1 MLHINQAM
9 IKFRIK
15 KFKQGLQMAQKAIR
29 EYDAKSILAKH
40 WDKYFPDFTYA
51 YETVMVQNGSELKE
65 EAKSK
70 SWLKEKTLVA
80 KPDMLFGKRGKN
92 DLVLFKDKKP
102 GDVSLATATKWV
114 DEKSSE
120 KQSVYFSFDGDTPT
134 GEASVDMLTHFVVEP
149 FTPHTQEEEYY
160 ISATCVGDDDML
172 YMSAEGGMEVEEGW
186 DEKVTEVAFAIPDT
200 EEQIAKKIKANIPSD
215 VAKKDKEAF
224 ANFAI
229 GFFKAYREL
238 NFAYLEIN
246 PFVLQG
252 NKVEL
257 LDMVAKLDD
266 TAGFMMVDEWGD
278 VEYPTA
284 FGMEAKSPEVAAI
297 EEADAKTGASL
308 KLTLLKPE
316 ARIWT
321 MVAGGGASVVYADTI
336 ADLAGIEDLANYG
349 EYSGGPTTGETKFYA
364 ETLLDLMTRE
374 KDAQGREKI
383 MIIGGAIA
391 NFTDVAKTFT
401 GIIQAFEV
409 YADKMK
415 EIGMK
420 IYVRRGGPNYEKG
433 LKDIKE
439 AADRLGLYIEVYGPE
454 THVTDIVRMALAK

>member
-1 MLHINQAM
+1 
-9 IKFRIK
+9 
-15 KFKQGLQMAQKAIR
+15 MAQKAIR

-40 WDKYFPDFTYA
+40 WDKYFPNFTYA
-51 YETVMVQNGSELKE
+51 YETVLVQNGTELKE
-65 EAKSK
+65 AAKEK
-70 SWLKEKTLVA
+70 SWLKEKALVA

-92 DLVLFKDKKP
+92 GLVLFKDQKP
-102 GDVSLATATKWV
+102 GDVTLEKAAAWI

-120 KQSVYFSFDGDTPT
+120 KQKVYFSFDGDEPT
-134 GEASVDMLTHFVVEP
+134 GEPSVDMLTHFVVEP
-149 FTPHTQEEEYY
+149 FTPHEQSEEYY
-160 ISATCVGDDDML
+160 VSATCVGDNDVI

-186 DEKVTEVAFAIPDT
+186 DEKVTEVAFPITAT
-200 EEQIAKKIKANIPSD
+200 EEEIAEAIRANVPAD
-215 VAKKDKEAF
+215 VKDEDK
-224 ANFAI
+224 ANFAEFCI
-229 GFFKAYREL
+229 GFFRAYREL

-246 PFVLQG
+246 PFVMQG
-252 NKVEL
+252 NKIEL

-266 TAGFMMVDEWGD
+266 TAGFMMIDEWGD

-284 FGMEAKSPEVAAI
+284 FGMEAKSPEVEAI
-297 EEADAKTGASL
+297 EEADSKTGASL

-336 ADLAGIEDLANYG
+336 ADMAGIEDLANYG

-364 ETLLDLMTRE
+364 ETILDLMTRE
-374 KDAQGREKI
+374 KDPQGRDKI

-401 GIIQAFEV
+401 GIIQAFEN
-409 YADKMK
+409 YAEKMK
-415 EIGMK
+415 EVGIK

-439 AADRLGLYIEVYGPE
+439 AADRLGLWIDVHGPD
-454 THVTDIVRMALAK
+454 THVTDIVRMALEGDK

>member
-1 MLHINQAM
+1 
-9 IKFRIK
+9 
-15 KFKQGLQMAQKAIR
+15 MAQKAIR

-51 YETVMVQNGSELKE
+51 YETVMVRNGSELQAA
-65 EAKSK
+65 AKDK
-70 SWLKEKTLVA
+70 KWLNEKALVA

-92 DLVLFKDKKP
+92 GLVLFKDAKP
-102 GDVSLATATKWV
+102 GDVSLAKATSWI
-114 DEKSSE
+114 DEKSNE
-120 KQSVYFSFDGDTPT
+120 KQSVYFSFEGDTPT
-134 GEASVDMLTHFVVEP
+134 GEPKTDMLTHFVVEP
-149 FTPHTQEEEYY
+149 FTPHTQAEEYY
-160 ISATCVGDDDML
+160 ISATCVGDNDML

-186 DEKVTEVAFAIPDT
+186 DEKVIEVAFPITDT
-200 EEQIAKKIKANIPSD
+200 EEEIAAKIRANVPAD
-215 VAKKDKEAF
+215 VAEADKAAF
-224 ANFAI
+224 AEFAI

-246 PFVLQG
+246 PFVMQG
-252 NKVEL
+252 KKIEL

-266 TAGFMMVDEWGD
+266 TAGFLMVDAWGD

-284 FGMEAKSPEVAAI
+284 FGMEEKSPEVLAI

-364 ETLLDLMTRE
+364 ETLLDLMTRQ

-383 MIIGGAIA
+383 LIIGGAIA

-401 GIIQAFEV
+401 GIIQAFEE
-409 YADKMK
+409 YAPKMK

-439 AADRLGLYIEVYGPE
+439 AADRLGLWIDVYGPE
-454 THVTDIVRMALAK
+454 THVTDIVRMAVEA

>member
-1 MLHINQAM
+1 
-9 IKFRIK
+9 
-15 KFKQGLQMAQKAIR
+15 MAQKAIR

-51 YETVMVQNGSELKE
+51 YETVLVKNGPELR
-65 EAKSK
+65 EAAIDHQ
-70 SWLKEKTLVA
+70 WLNEKALVA

-92 DLVLFKDKKP
+92 GLVLFKDQKP
-102 GDVSLATATKWV
+102 GDVKLIKASDWI
-114 DEKSSE
+114 DEKCSTE
-120 KQSVYFSFDGDTPT
+120 QSVYFSFDDDTPT
-134 GEASVDMLTHFVVEP
+134 GEPSNDMLTHFVVEP
-149 FTPHTQEEEYY
+149 FTPHAQEEEYY

-186 DEKVTEVAFAIPDT
+186 EEKVTEVAFKITDT
-200 EEQIAKKIKANIPSD
+200 EEEIAKKIKANVPADI
-215 VAKKDKEAF
+215 AKKDKAKF
-224 ANFAI
+224 AEFAI
-229 GFFKAYREL
+229 GFFRAYREL

-246 PFVLQG
+246 PFVMQG
-252 NKVEL
+252 NKIEL

-266 TAGFMMVDEWGD
+266 TAGFMMVDQWGD

-284 FGMEAKSPEVAAI
+284 FGMEAKSPEVEAI
-297 EEADAKTGASL
+297 EDADAKTGASL

-336 ADLAGIEDLANYG
+336 ADFAGIDDLANYG

-383 MIIGGAIA
+383 LIIGGAIA

-401 GIIQAFEV
+401 GIIQAFEE
-409 YADKMK
+409 YQDKMK
-415 EIGMK
+415 EIGVK

-439 AADRLGLYIEVYGPE
+439 AADNMGLYIEVYGPE
-454 THVTDIVRMALAK
+454 THVTDIVRMALEA

>member
-1 MLHINQAM
+1 
-9 IKFRIK
+9 
-15 KFKQGLQMAQKAIR
+15 MAQKAIR
-29 EYDAKSILAKH
+29 EFDAKSILAKH
-40 WDKYFPDFTYA
+40 WDKYFPGFSYA
-51 YETVMVQNGSELKE
+51 YETIMVQNGSELTKAAKE
-65 EAKSK
+65 KT
-70 SWLKEKTLVA
+70 WLKEKALVA

-92 DLVLFKDKKP
+92 GLVLFRDTKP
-102 GDVSLATATKWV
+102 GDVSLAKASSWI
-114 DEKSSE
+114 DEKSST
-120 KQSVYFSFDGDTPT
+120 KQSVSFSFEGDTPT
-134 GEASVDMLTHFVVEP
+134 GEPKVDMLTHFIVEP
-149 FTPHTQEEEYY
+149 FTPHSQEEEYY
-160 ISATCVGDDDML
+160 ISATCVGDDDVL
-172 YMSAEGGMEVEEGW
+172 YMSAEGGMEVEENW
-186 DEKVTEVAFAIPDT
+186 DKVVEVKFPITAT
-200 EEQIAKKIKANIPSD
+200 EEEIAEKIKKNIPKD
-215 VAKKDKEAF
+215 VAKHDKDAF
-224 ANFAI
+224 AEFAI

-252 NKVEL
+252 KKVEL

-266 TAGFMMVDEWGD
+266 TAGFMMRGEWGD
-278 VEYPTA
+278 VEYPTS
-284 FGMEAKSPEVAAI
+284 FGMEEKSPEVLAI
-297 EEADAKTGASL
+297 EDADSKSGASL
-308 KLTLLKPE
+308 KLTILKPE

-349 EYSGGPTTGETKFYA
+349 EYSGGPTTSETKFYA
-364 ETLLDLMTRE
+364 ETILDLMTRS
-374 KDAQGREKI
+374 KDAKGRDKVL
-383 MIIGGAIA
+383 IIGGAIA

-401 GIIQAFEV
+401 GIIQAFDN

-415 EIGMK
+415 EVGIK

>member
-1 MLHINQAM
+1 
-9 IKFRIK
+9 
-15 KFKQGLQMAQKAIR
+15 MAQKAIR

-40 WDKYFPDFTYA
+40 WDKYFPNFTYA

-65 EAKSK
+65 LAKEK
-70 SWLKEKTLVA
+70 AWLNEKTLVA

-92 DLVLFKDKKP
+92 GLVLFKDQKP
-102 GDVSLATATKWV
+102 GDVTLEKAAAWI
-114 DEKSSE
+114 DEKAKD
-120 KQSVYFSFDGDTPT
+120 KQEVYFAFDGDTPA
-134 GEASVDMLTHFVVEP
+134 GAPSVDFLTHFVVEP
-149 FTPHTQEEEYY
+149 FTPHEQAEEYY
-160 ISATCVGDDDML
+160 ISATVVGDEDVL

-186 DEKVTEVAFAIPDT
+186 EEKVTEVSFKITESEEEIAAKIRANVPADVAEKDKAAFA
-200 EEQIAKKIKANIPSD
+200 E
-215 VAKKDKEAF
+215 
-224 ANFAI
+224 FAI

-246 PFVLQG
+246 PFVMQG
-252 NKVEL
+252 NKIEL

-266 TAGFMMVDEWGD
+266 TAGFMMTEAWGD

-284 FGMEAKSPEVAAI
+284 FGMEEKSPEVLAV

-308 KLTLLKPE
+308 KLTLLKPD

-336 ADLAGIEDLANYG
+336 ADLAGIDDLANYG

-364 ETLLDLMTRE
+364 ETLLDLMTRK
-374 KDAQGREKI
+374 KDPQGREKI
-383 MIIGGAIA
+383 LIIGGAIA

-401 GIIQAFEV
+401 GIIQAFEE

-415 EIGMK
+415 EVGVK

-439 AADRLGLYIEVYGPE
+439 AADRLGLWIDVYGPE
-454 THVTDIVRMALAK
+454 THVTDIVRMAVEA

>member
-1 MLHINQAM
+1 
-9 IKFRIK
+9 
-15 KFKQGLQMAQKAIR
+15 MAQKAIR

-65 EAKSK
+65 AAKTA
-70 SWLKEKTLVA
+70 SWIKDKKLVA
-80 KPDMLFGKRGKN
+80 KPDMLFGKRGMN
-92 DLVLFKDKKP
+92 DLVLFRDKKP
-102 GDVSLATATKWV
+102 GDVSLSKAASWI
-114 DEKSSE
+114 DEKASGN
-120 KQSVYFSFDGDTPT
+120 QSVYFSFDGDKPT
-134 GEASVDMLTHFVVEP
+134 GEPSVDKLTNFIVEP
-149 FTPHTQEEEYY
+149 FTPHTDAEEYY
-160 ISATCVGDDDML
+160 VSATCVGDDDVI
-172 YMSAEGGMEVEEGW
+172 YMSAEGGIAIEENW
-186 DEKVTEVAFAIPDT
+186 DEKVIEVAFPITAT
-200 EEQIAKKIKANIPSD
+200 EDEIAKKIRASVPKD
-215 VAKKDKEAF
+215 VADKDK
-224 ANFAI
+224 ANFAEFCI

-246 PFVLQG
+246 PFVMQDT
-252 NKVEL
+252 KVEL

-266 TAGFMMVDEWGD
+266 TAGFMMVEEWGD

-284 FGMEAKSPEVAAI
+284 FGMEAKSPEVEAI

-336 ADLAGIEDLANYG
+336 ADMAGIDDLANYG

-374 KDAQGREKI
+374 KDPQGRGKV

-401 GIIQAFEV
+401 GIIQAFEI
-409 YADKMK
+409 YAEKMK
-415 EIGMK
+415 AVDLK

-454 THVTDIVRMALAK
+454 THVTDIVRMAIDAQK

>member
-1 MLHINQAM
+1 
-9 IKFRIK
+9 
-15 KFKQGLQMAQKAIR
+15 MAQKAIR

-51 YETVMVQNGSELKE
+51 YETVMVQNGSELN
-65 EAKSK
+65 EAAKTK
-70 SWLKEKTLVA
+70 TWLAEKKLVA
-80 KPDMLFGKRGKN
+80 KPDMLFGKRGMN
-92 DLVLFKDKKP
+92 DLVLFRDTKP
-102 GDVSLATATKWV
+102 GDVSLAKAASWI
-114 DEKSSE
+114 DEKSSGDQ
-120 KQSVYFSFDGDTPT
+120 KVYFSFDGDTPA
-134 GEASVDMLTHFVVEP
+134 GEPSVDKLTNFIVEP
-149 FTPHTQEEEYY
+149 FTPHEQSEEYY
-160 ISATCVGDDDML
+160 VSATCVGDNDVI
-172 YMSAEGGMEVEEGW
+172 YMSAEGGIAIEENW
-186 DEKVTEVAFAIPDT
+186 DAKVNEVAFPITAT
-200 EEQIAKKIKANIPSD
+200 EEEIANGIRAHVPKD
-215 VAKKDKEAF
+215 VAEKDKAQF
-224 ANFAI
+224 AEFCI
-229 GFFKAYREL
+229 GFFRAYREL

-246 PFVLQG
+246 PFVMQG
-252 NKVEL
+252 NKIEL

-284 FGMEAKSPEVAAI
+284 FGMEAKSPEVEAI

-336 ADLAGIEDLANYG
+336 ADMAGIDDLANYG

-374 KDAQGREKI
+374 PDPQGRGKV

-409 YADKMK
+409 YAEKMK
-415 EIGMK
+415 AVDLK

-454 THVTDIVRMALAK
+454 THVTDIVRMALEK

>member
-1 MLHINQAM
+1 
-9 IKFRIK
+9 
-15 KFKQGLQMAQKAIR
+15 MAQKAIR

-40 WDKYFPDFTYA
+40 WDKYFPNFTYA
-51 YETVMVQNGSELKE
+51 YETVLVQNGSELAE
-65 EAKSK
+65 TA
-70 SWLKEKTLVA
+70 KEKTWLNEKALVA

-92 DLVLFKDKKP
+92 GLVLFRDAKP
-102 GDVSLATATKWV
+102 GDVSLAKAISWI
-114 DEKSSE
+114 DEKSSKE
-120 KQSVYFSFDGDTPT
+120 QAVYFSFDGDTPT
-134 GEASVDMLTHFVVEP
+134 GEPSVDMLTHFVVEP
-149 FTPHTQEEEYY
+149 FTPHAQEEEYY
-160 ISATCVGDDDML
+160 ISATCVGDDDVL

-186 DEKVTEVAFAIPDT
+186 EEKVTEVAFKITET
-200 EEQIAKKIKANIPSD
+200 EEEIAEKIRANIPAD
-215 VAKKDKEAF
+215 VADKDKPAF
-224 ANFAI
+224 AEFAI

-246 PFVLQG
+246 PFVMQG
-252 NKVEL
+252 NKIEL

-266 TAGFMMVDEWGD
+266 TAGFMMVDQWGD

-284 FGMEAKSPEVAAI
+284 FGMEEKSPEVLAV

-308 KLTLLKPE
+308 KLTLLKPD

-336 ADLAGIEDLANYG
+336 ADLAGIDDLANYG

-364 ETLLDLMTRE
+364 ETLLDLMTRK
-374 KDAQGREKI
+374 KDLKGRDKI
-383 MIIGGAIA
+383 LIIGGAIA

-401 GIIQAFEV
+401 GIIQAFEA

-415 EIGMK
+415 EVGVK

-439 AADRLGLYIEVYGPE
+439 AADRLGLWIDVYGPE
-454 THVTDIVRMALAK
+454 THVTDIVRMAVEA

>member
-1 MLHINQAM
+1 
-9 IKFRIK
+9 
-15 KFKQGLQMAQKAIR
+15 MAQKAIR

-40 WDKYFPDFTYA
+40 WDKYFPNFTYA
-51 YETVMVQNGSELKE
+51 YETVLVQSGSELKE
-65 EAKSK
+65 AAKEK
-70 SWLKEKTLVA
+70 AWLNEKTLVA

-92 DLVLFKDKKP
+92 DLVLFRDQKP
-102 GDVSLATATKWV
+102 GDVKLDKAAAWI
-114 DEKSSE
+114 DEKAKD
-120 KQSVYFSFDGDTPT
+120 KQEVYFSFDGDTPA
-134 GEASVDMLTHFVVEP
+134 GDPSVDYLTHFVVEP
-149 FTPHTQEEEYY
+149 FTPHEQAEEYY
-160 ISATCVGDDDML
+160 ISATCVGDEDVL

-186 DEKVTEVAFAIPDT
+186 EEKVTEVAFKIT
-200 EEQIAKKIKANIPSD
+200 ESEEEIAEKIRANVPADVAENDKAN
-215 VAKKDKEAF
+215 F
-224 ANFAI
+224 AEFAI
-229 GFFKAYREL
+229 GFFRAYREL

-246 PFVLQG
+246 PFVMQG
-252 NKVEL
+252 NKIEL

-266 TAGFMMVDEWGD
+266 TAGFMMVDAWGD

-284 FGMEAKSPEVAAI
+284 FGMEEKSPEVLAV

-308 KLTLLKPE
+308 KLTLLKPD

-336 ADLAGIEDLANYG
+336 ADLAGIDDLANYG

-374 KDAQGREKI
+374 KDAQGRDKI
-383 MIIGGAIA
+383 LIIGGAIA

-401 GIIQAFEV
+401 GIIQAFEA

-415 EIGMK
+415 ETGIK

-439 AADRLGLYIEVYGPE
+439 AADRLGLWIDVYGPE
-454 THVTDIVRMALAK
+454 THVTDIVRMAVEA

>member
-1 MLHINQAM
+1 
-9 IKFRIK
+9 
-15 KFKQGLQMAQKAIR
+15 MAQKAIR

-40 WDKYFPDFTYA
+40 WDKYFPDFTYS

-65 EAKSK
+65 AAKTHA
-70 SWLKEKTLVA
+70 WLNEKPLVA

-92 DLVLFKDKKP
+92 GLVLFKDAKP
-102 GDVSLATATKWV
+102 GDVSLEKAASWI
-114 DEKSSE
+114 DEKSSS
-120 KQSVYFSFDGDTPT
+120 KQTVYFSFDGDTPT
-134 GEASVDMLTHFVVEP
+134 GEPSVDMLTHFIVEP
-149 FTPHTQEEEYY
+149 FTPHDQSEEYY

-186 DEKVTEVAFAIPDT
+186 DEKVTEVAFKITDT
-200 EEQIAKKIKANIPSD
+200 EEQIASKIKANIPED
-215 VAKKDKEAF
+215 VKDEDKENF
-224 ANFAI
+224 AKFAI
-229 GFFKAYREL
+229 GFFQAYREL

-278 VEYPTA
+278 VSYPTS
-284 FGMEAKSPEVAAI
+284 FGMEEKSPEVLAV

-336 ADLAGIEDLANYG
+336 ADMAGIEDLANYG

-364 ETLLDLMTRE
+364 ETLFDLMTRE
-374 KDAQGREKI
+374 KDPSGRGKVL
-383 MIIGGAIA
+383 IIGGAIA

-401 GIIQAFEV
+401 GIIQAFEE
-409 YADKMK
+409 YQDKLK
-415 EIGMK
+415 AVDTK

-439 AADRLGLYIEVYGPE
+439 AADRMGLYIEVYGPE
-454 THVTDIVRMALAK
+454 THVTDIVRMALEGGK

>member
-1 MLHINQAM
+1 
-9 IKFRIK
+9 
-15 KFKQGLQMAQKAIR
+15 MAQKAIR

-40 WDKYFPDFTYA
+40 WDKYFPNFSYA
-51 YETVMVQNGSELKE
+51 YETVMVQNGSELE
-65 EAKSK
+65 EAANTHG
-70 SWLKEKTLVA
+70 WLKEKTLVA

-92 DLVLFKDKKP
+92 DLVLFKDAKP
-102 GDVSLATATKWV
+102 GDVSLAKAVSWI
-114 DEKSSE
+114 DEKSSS
-120 KQSVYFSFDGDTPT
+120 KQSVSFSFDGDTPT
-134 GEASVDMLTHFVVEP
+134 GEPKVDMLTHFIVEP
-149 FTPHTQEEEYY
+149 FTPHSQEEEYY

-186 DEKVTEVAFAIPDT
+186 DEKVTEVAFTITDT
-200 EEQIAKKIKANIPSD
+200 EEEIAERIKANIPAD
-215 VAKKDKEAF
+215 VADKDKAAF
-224 ANFAI
+224 AEFAI
-229 GFFKAYREL
+229 GFFKAYRDL

-246 PFVLQG
+246 PFVMQDH
-252 NKVEL
+252 KIEL

-266 TAGFMMVDEWGD
+266 TAGFMMVEEWGD
-278 VEYPTA
+278 VAFPTG
-284 FGMEAKSPEVAAI
+284 FGMEEKSPEVLAV

-308 KLTLLKPE
+308 KLTILKPE

-374 KDAQGREKI
+374 KDPSGRGKVL
-383 MIIGGAIA
+383 IIGGAIA

-401 GIIQAFEV
+401 GIIQAFEN

-415 EIGMK
+415 EIGVSV
-420 IYVRRGGPNYEKG
+420 YVRRGGPNYEKG

-439 AADRLGLYIEVYGPE
+439 AADRLGIYIEVYGPE
-454 THVTDIVRMALAK
+454 THMTDIIRMALEK

>member
-1 MLHINQAM
+1 
-9 IKFRIK
+9 
-15 KFKQGLQMAQKAIR
+15 MAQKAIR

-40 WDKYFPDFTYA
+40 WDKYFPNFTYA

-65 EAKSK
+65 LAKEK
-70 SWLKEKTLVA
+70 AWLNEKTLVA

-92 DLVLFKDKKP
+92 GLVLFKDQKP
-102 GDVSLATATKWV
+102 GDVRLEKAASWI
-114 DEKSSE
+114 DEKAKD
-120 KQSVYFSFDGDTPT
+120 KQEVYFAFDGDTPA
-134 GEASVDMLTHFVVEP
+134 GEPSVDFLTHFVVEP
-149 FTPHTQEEEYY
+149 FTPHEQAEEYY
-160 ISATCVGDDDML
+160 ISATVVGDEDVL

-186 DEKVTEVAFAIPDT
+186 EEKVTEVSFKITDT
-200 EEQIAKKIKANIPSD
+200 EEQIAERIKANIPAD
-215 VAKKDKEAF
+215 VADKDKAAF
-224 ANFAI
+224 AEFAI

-246 PFVLQG
+246 PFVMQG
-252 NKVEL
+252 NKIEL

-266 TAGFMMVDEWGD
+266 TAGFMMTEAWGD

-284 FGMEAKSPEVAAI
+284 FGMEEKSPEVLAV

-308 KLTLLKPE
+308 KLTLLKPD

-336 ADLAGIEDLANYG
+336 ADLAGIDDLANYG

-364 ETLLDLMTRE
+364 ETLLDLLTRK
-374 KDAQGREKI
+374 KDAKGREKI
-383 MIIGGAIA
+383 LIIGGAIA

-401 GIIQAFEV
+401 GIIQAFEA

-415 EIGMK
+415 EVGVK

-439 AADRLGLYIEVYGPE
+439 AADRLGLWIDVYGPE
-454 THVTDIVRMALAK
+454 THVTDIVRMAVEA

>member
-1 MLHINQAM
+1 MVNLHQHN
-9 IKFRIK
+9 KNK
-15 KFKQGLQMAQKAIR
+15 ENSMAQKAIR
-29 EYDAKSILAKH
+29 EYDAKSILARH
-40 WDKYFPDFTYA
+40 WDKYFPNFTYS
-51 YETVMVQNGSELKE
+51 YETVLVQSGAELKE
-65 EAKSK
+65 AAKEK
-70 SWLKEKTLVA
+70 SWLNEKSLVA

-92 DLVLFKDKKP
+92 GLVLFKDQKP
-102 GDVSLATATKWV
+102 GDVTLEKAASWI
-114 DEKSSE
+114 DEKGSA
-120 KQSVYFSFDGDTPT
+120 KQKVYFSFDGDTPT
-134 GEASVDMLTHFVVEP
+134 GEPSEDMLTHFLVEP
-149 FTPHTQEEEYY
+149 FMPHTQEEEYY
-160 ISATCVGDDDML
+160 VSATCVGDDDVI

-186 DEKVTEVAFAIPDT
+186 DEKVTEVAFPITAT
-200 EEQIAKKIKANIPSD
+200 EEEIAQKIRENVPAD
-215 VAKKDKEAF
+215 VKEEDK
-224 ANFAI
+224 ANFAEFCI

-252 NKVEL
+252 NRVEL

-266 TAGFMMVDEWGD
+266 TAGFMMASEWGD
-278 VEYPTA
+278 VEYPTS
-284 FGMEAKSPEVAAI
+284 FGMEEKSPEVLAI

-336 ADLAGIEDLANYG
+336 ADMAGIEDLANYG

-364 ETLLDLMTRE
+364 ETIFDLMTRE
-374 KDAQGREKI
+374 KDPRGRGKVL
-383 MIIGGAIA
+383 IIGGAIA

-401 GIIQAFEV
+401 GIIQAFEN
-409 YADKMK
+409 YQDKLK
-415 EIGMK
+415 EVGTK

-439 AADRLGLYIEVYGPE
+439 AADRMGLYIEVYGPE
-454 THVTDIVRMALAK
+454 THVTDIVRMALEK

>member
-1 MLHINQAM
+1 
-9 IKFRIK
+9 
-15 KFKQGLQMAQKAIR
+15 MAQKAIR
-29 EYDAKSILAKH
+29 EFDAKSILAKH
-40 WDKYFPDFTYA
+40 WNKYFPDFTYA
-51 YETVMVQNGSELKE
+51 YETVLVQNGSELKE
-65 EAKSK
+65 AAKTHR
-70 SWLKEKTLVA
+70 WLSEKPLVA

-92 DLVLFKDKKP
+92 DLVLFKDAKP
-102 GDVSLATATKWV
+102 GDVSLNKAVSWI
-114 DEKSSE
+114 DEKSSSE
-120 KQSVYFSFDGDTPT
+120 QKVYFSFDGDTPT
-134 GEASVDMLTHFVVEP
+134 GEPSVDMLTHFIVEP

-160 ISATCVGDDDML
+160 ISATCVGDDDVL

-186 DEKVTEVAFAIPDT
+186 DEKVTEVTFKITDT
-200 EEQIAKKIKANIPSD
+200 EDEIEKKIKANIPAD
-215 VAKKDKEAF
+215 VAEKDKDAF
-224 ANFAI
+224 AKFSI
-229 GFFKAYREL
+229 GFFKAYRDL

-278 VEYPTA
+278 IEYPTA
-284 FGMEAKSPEVAAI
+284 FGMESKSPEVEAI
-297 EEADAKTGASL
+297 EAADAKTGASL

-336 ADLAGIEDLANYG
+336 ADFAGIDDLANYG

-364 ETLLDLMTRE
+364 ETILDLMTRE
-374 KDAQGREKI
+374 KDPQGRDKI

-401 GIIQAFEV
+401 GIIQAFEE

-415 EIGMK
+415 DVGIK

-433 LKDIKE
+433 LKDIKA

-454 THVTDIVRMALAK
+454 THVTDIVRMALEEK

>member
-1 MLHINQAM
+1 
-9 IKFRIK
+9 
-15 KFKQGLQMAQKAIR
+15 MAQKSIR

-40 WDKYFPDFTYA
+40 WDKYFPNFTYA
-51 YETVMVQNGSELKE
+51 YETVMVQNGSQLT
-65 EAKSK
+65 EAAKTK
-70 SWLKEKTLVA
+70 SWLTEKTLVA

-92 DLVLFKDKKP
+92 DLVLFRDSKP
-102 GDVSLATATKWV
+102 GDVSLEKAASWI
-114 DEKSSE
+114 DEKSSS
-120 KQSVYFSFDGDTPT
+120 KQEVYFSFDGDTPT
-134 GEASVDMLTHFVVEP
+134 GEPSVDMLTHFVVEP

-186 DEKVTEVAFAIPDT
+186 DEKVTEVAFSITDT
-200 EEQIAKKIKANIPSD
+200 EEQIASKIKANIPAD
-215 VAKKDKEAF
+215 VADADKEKF
-224 ANFAI
+224 AEFAI
-229 GFFKAYREL
+229 GFFQSYREL

-246 PFVLQG
+246 PFVMQG
-252 NKVEL
+252 NKIEL

-266 TAGFMMVDEWGD
+266 TAGFMMVEEWGD

-284 FGMEAKSPEVAAI
+284 FGMESKSPEVEAI

-336 ADLAGIEDLANYG
+336 ADFAGIDDLANYG

-374 KDAQGREKI
+374 KDAEGREKI

-415 EIGMK
+415 DVGIK

-454 THVTDIVRMALAK
+454 THVTDIVRMALEGDK

>member
-1 MLHINQAM
+1 
-9 IKFRIK
+9 
-15 KFKQGLQMAQKAIR
+15 MAQKAIR
-29 EYDAKSILAKH
+29 EFDAKSILAKH
-40 WDKYFPDFTYA
+40 WDKYFPGFTYA
-51 YETVMVQNGSELKE
+51 YETIMVQNGSELTKAAKE
-65 EAKSK
+65 KT
-70 SWLKEKTLVA
+70 WLKEKALVA

-92 DLVLFKDKKP
+92 GLVLFKDSKP
-102 GDVSLATATKWV
+102 GDVSLAKATSWI
-114 DEKSSE
+114 DEKSST
-120 KQSVYFSFDGDTPT
+120 KQSVSFSFDGDTPT
-134 GEASVDMLTHFVVEP
+134 GEPKVDMLTHFIVEP
-149 FTPHTQEEEYY
+149 FTPHSQEEEYY
-160 ISATCVGDDDML
+160 ISATCVGDDDVL
-172 YMSAEGGMEVEEGW
+172 YMSAEGGMEVEENW
-186 DEKVTEVAFAIPDT
+186 DKVVEVKFPITAT
-200 EEQIAKKIKANIPSD
+200 EEEIAEKIKKSIPKD
-215 VAKKDKEAF
+215 VAKHDKDAF
-224 ANFAI
+224 AEFAI

-252 NKVEL
+252 KKVEL

-266 TAGFMMVDEWGD
+266 TAGFMMRDEWGNVD
-278 VEYPTA
+278 FPTS
-284 FGMEAKSPEVAAI
+284 FGMEEKSPEVLAI
-297 EEADAKTGASL
+297 EDADSKSGASL
-308 KLTLLKPE
+308 KLTILKPE

-349 EYSGGPTTGETKFYA
+349 EYSGGPTTSETKFYA
-364 ETLLDLMTRE
+364 ETILDLMTRS
-374 KDAQGREKI
+374 KDAKGRDKVL
-383 MIIGGAIA
+383 IIGGAIA

-401 GIIQAFEV
+401 GIIQAFDN

-415 EIGMK
+415 KVGIK

>member
-1 MLHINQAM
+1 
-9 IKFRIK
+9 
-15 KFKQGLQMAQKAIR
+15 MAQKAIR
-29 EYDAKSILAKH
+29 EFDAKSILAKH
-40 WDKYFPDFTYA
+40 WDKYFPNFTYA
-51 YETVMVQNGSELKE
+51 YETVLVQNGSELQAA
-65 EAKSK
+65 AKDK
-70 SWLKEKTLVA
+70 KWLNEKALVA

-92 DLVLFKDKKP
+92 GLVLFRDQKP
-102 GDVSLATATKWV
+102 GDVSLNKAVSWI
-114 DEKSSE
+114 DEKSSSA
-120 KQSVYFSFDGDTPT
+120 QSVYFSFDGDTPT
-134 GEASVDMLTHFVVEP
+134 GEAKTDMLTHFVVEP

-186 DEKVTEVAFAIPDT
+186 DEKVTEVAFSITDT
-200 EEQIAKKIKANIPSD
+200 EEEIAAKIRANVPAD
-215 VAKKDKEAF
+215 VADADKEAF
-224 ANFAI
+224 AEFAI

-252 NKVEL
+252 SKIEL

-266 TAGFMMVDEWGD
+266 TAGFMMREEWGD
-278 VEYPTA
+278 VDYPTS
-284 FGMEAKSPEVAAI
+284 FGMEEKSPEVLAI
-297 EEADAKTGASL
+297 EDADSKSGASL
-308 KLTLLKPE
+308 KLTILKPE

-336 ADLAGIEDLANYG
+336 ADFAGIDDLANYG
-349 EYSGGPTTGETKFYA
+349 EYSGGPTTSETKFYA
-364 ETLLDLMTRE
+364 ETLLDLMTRQ

-383 MIIGGAIA
+383 LIIGGAIA

-401 GIIQAFEV
+401 GIIQAFDN

-415 EIGMK
+415 EVGIK

-454 THVTDIVRMALAK
+454 THVTDIVRMALEK